1 MTQENRGVV
10 VGGAVTQEYRGVAV
24 GGAVTDSYRLISYIL
39 YLPVLL
45 EGSSKRIRGW
55 QWVEL

>member
-1 MTQENRGVV
+1 M
-10 VGGAVTQEYRGVAV
+10 GGAVMQEYRGVAV
-24 GGAVTDSYRLISYIL
+24 GGAVTDSYRLIL